1 MTVTWGKIHK
11 YHRMTIDSSLPEK
24 LILSMVDYIV
34 KMLYDIP
41 EVTRGGAS
49 TPEAQH
55 LFDIV

>member
-41 EVTRGGAS
+41 EVTRGGGINTRGTA
-49 TPEAQH
+49 P
-55 LFDIV
+55 F